1 MAGLD
6 FFRVR
11 APDSVTLEQL
21 YSNPKLVT
29 EYCIKASGLHRTVVN
44 EQIPIESL
52 GEPVQ
57 SKNIQTAGEEHG
69 L

>member
-44 EQIPIESL
+44 EQIRIESL

-57 SKNIQTAGEEHG
+57 
-69 L
+69 